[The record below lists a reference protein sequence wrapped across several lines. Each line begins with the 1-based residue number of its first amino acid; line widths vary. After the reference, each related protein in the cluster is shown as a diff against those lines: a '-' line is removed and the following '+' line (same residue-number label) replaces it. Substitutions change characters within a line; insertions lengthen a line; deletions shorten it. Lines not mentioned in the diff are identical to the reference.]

1 MLRLPGFTV
10 ALRNKNPVS
19 SIQKSMLRFHKSV
32 LVSSFGFLMPS
43 PAATLSFELSLLGSA
58 RVRVNGLEVSLATRK
73 AVGLLAF
80 LALEGATSRSKLAD
94 LLWSDMDEDAAR
106 NNLRKEIFRLRETA
120 LRDFLEVSTA
130 SLALKNVQLD
140 VNIFL
145 EAEDD
150 TALEAYSGDF
160 LMGVEISGASAFEDW
175 LETKRESLRTRFAR
189 LLIARAVKLEAL
201 GDLRAAL
208 ETRLRLLE
216 TDPLQESFHREV
228 MRLHWRL
235 GERAPALARF
245 ASLEQMLEHELGLKP
260 LPETLALLRNI
271 ENSSS
276 ENLEPEQTSTT
287 VRTPALHRPPFI
299 GRDDE
304 WAWLEDKTHGL
315 ALVKG
320 EAGIGKTRLIEDFAR
335 MHGQTLTLRGFE
347 SALNTPFYPVAET
360 LRWLLETKRLNP
372 DSLEPVWKRE
382 AARLVP
388 EFDTGR
394 NLTESASSEG
404 RARFIEGLSRVL
416 LAALQAGDT
425 LILDDLHW
433 FDASSLELI
442 AHVVRRA
449 ANQIRI
455 IASARVLELTDNKE
469 AKTVLNS
476 LERDGLLSQ
485 LELPNFN
492 QSDMLSLVQAL
503 SGGRAQLF
511 SQRLHQA
518 TGGNALFVL
527 ETLRGLFENQVL
539 HQNDDGTWASPF
551 DTATQDYT
559 ELPIPPNVRDLVL
572 SRLERLGPACT
583 RLLEAA
589 SLAFEPFEANWLEGT
604 TALSEWENLESL
616 ERAIQATV
624 LIPEGAGYRF
634 GHNLTR
640 RTLRNTL
647 SPERS
652 RLIHRKFAHNLI
664 SENTNPAQIAEHLE
678 AGGRESEA
686 VAWRIK
692 AALAAQTV
700 FAHHEARSQ
709 FERALE
715 LQPNPQDAFKIHRA
729 LCELELTLMNL
740 DGLEQHAN
748 AMLELTE
755 GSNLEAQAR
764 LMLARHGIYKGHYT
778 NALEQAEHAHKLTG
792 KTGTYAAESL
802 LLGGTA
808 LVGCGRLP
816 DAETRLLN
824 GLKLEKQPNTEMY
837 GELHSVL
844 KEVYRQQGNL
854 PKALE
859 HAKASHAAYQKIA
872 KHDSEIT
879 MLAQIGQM
887 LGAMGQSEQA
897 LEMLE
902 KAVKQAREMR
912 FERVLAFV
920 LVIQAGE
927 LIQTGFFELAEKV
940 VLEGLELSGG
950 KILAR
955 ESQFTN
961 MLAQIKRRTGQFGE
975 AIQVAKMALELS
987 DALGLPIQQVLQQLF
1002 ISDAY
1007 LDLGAVEHAQ
1017 IHLEKVSSL
1026 IEHAGLAAFVVSLET
1041 LQARSELL
1049 KGNPKLAS
1057 MRLKKNQDSL
1067 VQAPIEHRLMFITT
1081 LAQAQLAVGNTA
1093 TALQTLADFSAPA
1106 WLEAR
1111 ARSIRLEAMLKNPTK
1126 IDALMQQLQ
1135 STNTFLNSSRIPK
1148 LETFQLLVAMKK
1160 AYVFLQQDHLAQK
1173 IESSLT
1179 KYGNELAQS
1188 LESEPQLQQ
1197 SFLELYASIR
1207 GSV

>member
-1 MLRLPGFTV
+1 MPDLTTT
-10 ALRNKNPVS
+10 S
-19 SIQKSMLRFHKSV
+19 SL
-32 LVSSFGFLMPS
+32 
-43 PAATLSFELSLLGSA
+43 ELSLLGAA
-58 RVRVNGLEVSLATRK
+58 RVRVNGLDLSFATRK

-80 LALEGATSRSKLAD
+80 LALEGTTSRSKLAN
-94 LLWSDMDEDAAR
+94 LLWSDMNEDAAR
-106 NNLRKEIFRLRETA
+106 NNLRKEVFRLRETA
-120 LRDFLEVSTA
+120 LRDFLEVSA
-130 SLALKNVQLD
+130 SSLGLVNVELD
-140 VNIFL
+140 VNVFL

-150 TALEAYSGDF
+150 LALEVYNGDF
-160 LMGVEISGASAFEDW
+160 LTGVEISGASAFEDW
-175 LETKRESLRTRFAR
+175 LEAKRELFKNRFAR
-189 LLIARAVKLEAL
+189 LLAARAVKLEAL

-235 GERAPALARF
+235 GERTPALARF
-245 ASLEQMLEHELGLKP
+245 AVLERTLEQELGLKP
-260 LPETLALLRNI
+260 LPETLALFKNI
-271 ENSSS
+271 ETSDASQP
-276 ENLEPEQTSTT
+276 ELEPPQNTAL
-287 VRTPALHRPPFI
+287 TPALRRPPFI

-304 WAWLEDKTHGL
+304 WAWLEGKTHGL

-320 EAGIGKTRLIEDFAR
+320 EAGIGKSRLIEDFAR

-347 SALNTPFYPVAET
+347 SAVNTPFYPVAET
-360 LRWLLETKRLNP
+360 LRALLETGRF
-372 DSLEPVWKRE
+372 DLETLEAVWKRE

-388 EFDTGR
+388 EFDSGR
-394 NLTESASSEG
+394 NIAESASSEG

-442 AHVVRRA
+442 AHVIRRST
-449 ANQIRI
+449 NQIRI
-455 IASARVLELTDNKE
+455 IASARPLELTDNKE
-469 AKTVLNS
+469 AKTVLNA

-485 LELPNFN
+485 LELPAF
-492 QSDMLSLVQAL
+492 SIGEVLSLVQAL

-511 SQRLHQA
+511 STRLHQA
-518 TGGNALFVL
+518 TGGNALFAL

-551 DTATQDYT
+551 DTATEDYT

-589 SLAFEPFEANWLEGT
+589 SLAFEPFEAAWLEGA
-604 TALSEWENLESL
+604 TALSEWENLEGL

-634 GHNLTR
+634 GHDLTR
-640 RTLRNTL
+640 RTLKNTL
-647 SPERS
+647 SVDRS
-652 RLIHRKFAHNLI
+652 RLIHRKFAHNLAQD
-664 SENTNPAQIAEHLE
+664 NTNPAQIAEHLE
-678 AGGRESEA
+678 GGGRESQA

-700 FAHHEARSQ
+700 FAHVEARSQ

-715 LQPNPQDAFKIHRA
+715 LQPDTQNAFKIHKA

-740 DGLEQHAN
+740 NGLEQHAN
-748 AMLELTE
+748 AMLELA
-755 GSNLEAQAR
+755 GSDSKLESEAR

-778 NALEQAEHAHKLTG
+778 QALLQAEHAHKLTG

-808 LVGCGRLP
+808 LVGCGRLQ

-824 GLKLEKQPNTEMY
+824 GLKLEKQANTEMY

-859 HAKASHAAYQKIA
+859 HARASHAAYQKIG

-887 LGAMGQSEQA
+887 LGAVGQSEQA

-902 KAVKQAREMR
+902 RAVKQAREMR
-912 FERVLAFV
+912 FERVLGFAIAMQAEE
-920 LVIQAGE
+920 LIQAGY
-927 LIQTGFFELAEKV
+927 FETAEHV
-940 VLEGLELSGG
+940 VLEGLELSRG
-950 KILAR
+950 KMLAR
-955 ESQFTN
+955 ESQFTS
-961 MLAQIKRRTGQFGE
+961 MLARIKRRLGHFGE
-975 AIQVAKMALELS
+975 AIQVAQNGLKLS
-987 DALGLPIQQVLQQLF
+987 DELGLPIQQVLQRLF

-1007 LDLGAVEHAQ
+1007 LDLGAVEHAR
-1017 IHLEKVSSL
+1017 IHLEKTSSL
-1026 IEHAGLAAFVVSLET
+1026 IQETGLTTFALLFET
-1041 LQARSELL
+1041 LQARAEVLN
-1049 KGNPKLAS
+1049 KKPKLALI
-1057 MRLKKNQDSL
+1057 RLDKAQNSL
-1067 VQAPIEHRLMFITT
+1067 EQAPIEHRLIFVIT
-1081 LAQAQLAVGNTA
+1081 LAQAQLEIGNTSL
-1093 TALQTLADFSAPA
+1093 ALQTLTDFSAPV

-1111 ARSIRLEAMLKNPTK
+1111 AQKIQLEAMAKQ
-1126 IDALMQQLQ
+1126 LMNNNLLAQQLQ
-1135 STNTFLNSSRIPK
+1135 TTNAFLNSNRIPK
-1148 LETFQLLVAMKK
+1148 LEAFQLLVAMKK
-1160 AYVFLQQDHLAQK
+1160 AYAFLQQNHLAQ
-1173 IESSLT
+1173 EAEFSMT
-1179 KYGNELAQS
+1179 KYRNELVQS

-1197 SFLELYASIR
+1197 SFLELYA
-1207 GSV
+1207 GT

>member
-1 MLRLPGFTV
+1 MP
-10 ALRNKNPVS
+10 NPAIIS
-19 SIQKSMLRFHKSV
+19 SL
-32 LVSSFGFLMPS
+32 
-43 PAATLSFELSLLGSA
+43 ELSLLGLT
-58 RVRVNGLEVSLATRK
+58 RVRANGLEINLATRK

-80 LALEGATSRSKLAD
+80 LALEGTTSRSKLAD

-106 NNLRKEIFRLRETA
+106 NNLRKEIFRLRETS
-120 LRDFLEVSTA
+120 LRDFLEVSTS
-130 SLALKNVQLD
+130 SLALKNVELD
-140 VNIFL
+140 VNVFL

-150 TALEAYSGDF
+150 TALKVYNGDF
-160 LMGVEISGASAFEDW
+160 LTGIEMAGASIFEDW
-175 LETKRESLRTRFAR
+175 LETKRESFKNRFAR
-189 LLIARAVKLEAL
+189 LLIARAVKLEAS

-216 TDPLQESFHREV
+216 TDPLQESFHREI

-245 ASLEQMLEHELGLKP
+245 AVLESTLEQELGLKP
-260 LPETLALLRNI
+260 LPETLALFNKI
-271 ENSSS
+271 QTSDATQTE
-276 ENLEPEQTSTT
+276 LEPLQNTAL
-287 VRTPALHRPPFI
+287 TPALRRPPFI
-299 GRDDE
+299 GRGDE
-304 WAWLEDKTHGL
+304 WAWLEGKTQGL
-315 ALVKG
+315 VLVKG

-335 MHGQTLTLRGFE
+335 MHGQTVTLRGFE
-347 SALNTPFYPVAET
+347 SAASTPFYPVAET
-360 LRWLLETKRLNP
+360 LRWLLETGRLNL

-388 EFDTGR
+388 EFDAGR
-394 NLTESASSEG
+394 NIAGSASSEG
-404 RARFIEGLSRVL
+404 RARLIEGLFQML
-416 LAALQAGDT
+416 LAALTPGSV

-449 ANQIRI
+449 SNQIRI
-455 IASARVLELTDNKE
+455 IASARMLELSDNKE
-469 AKTVLNS
+469 AKTVLTGF
-476 LERDGLLSQ
+476 ERDGLLSQ
-485 LELPNFN
+485 LELPSFN

-518 TGGNALFVL
+518 TGGNALFAL

-539 HQNDDGTWASPF
+539 AQNDDGTWASPF
-551 DTATQDYT
+551 DNATEDYT

-589 SLAFEPFEANWLEGT
+589 SLAFEPFEASWLEGA

-616 ERAIQATV
+616 ERAIRATV
-624 LIPEGAGYRF
+624 LVSEGAGYRF
-634 GHNLTR
+634 GHDLTR
-640 RTLRNTL
+640 RTLKNTL
-647 SPERS
+647 SIDRR

-664 SENTNPAQIAEHLE
+664 SENINPAQIAEHLE
-678 AGGRESEA
+678 GGGREREA
-686 VAWRIK
+686 VVWRIK

-700 FAHHEARSQ
+700 FAHIEARSQ
-709 FERALE
+709 YQRALE
-715 LQPNPQDAFKIHRA
+715 LQPDAQNAFKIHKA

-740 DGLEQHAN
+740 DGLEGHAN
-748 AMLELTE
+748 AMLELAATDRDLETE
-755 GSNLEAQAR
+755 AR
-764 LMLARHGIYKGHYT
+764 LMLARHGIYKGHYI
-778 NALEQAEHAHKLTG
+778 NALLQAEHAHKLTG
-792 KTGTYAAESL
+792 KAGTYAAESL

-808 LVGCGRLP
+808 LIGCGRLQ

-824 GLKLEKQPNTEMY
+824 GLKLEKQKNTEMY

-859 HAKASHAAYQKIA
+859 HARASHAAYQKIG

-887 LGAMGQSEQA
+887 LGAVGQSEQA

-902 KAVKQAREMR
+902 RAVKQAREMR

-940 VLEGLELSGG
+940 VLEGLELSRG

-955 ESQFTN
+955 ESQFAT
-961 MLAQIKRRTGQFGE
+961 MLAQIKRRTGRFGE
-975 AIQVAKMALELS
+975 AIQVAKTALELS
-987 DALGLPIQQVLQQLF
+987 DKLGLPIQQILQRLF

-1007 LDLGAVEHAQ
+1007 LDLGAVKHARV
-1017 IHLEKVSSL
+1017 HLEKTSSL
-1026 IEHAGLAAFVVSLET
+1026 IQDTGITAFVFLFET
-1041 LQARSELL
+1041 LQARIDLL
-1049 KGNPKLAS
+1049 SGKPKSALVKLEKIQNSLGEAS
-1057 MRLKKNQDSL
+1057 
-1067 VQAPIEHRLMFITT
+1067 IEHRLMFITT
-1081 LAQAQLAVGNTA
+1081 LAQVQLAVGNTA
-1093 TALQTLADFSAPA
+1093 VALQALADFSAPA

-1111 ARSIRLEAMLKNPTK
+1111 ARSIQLEAMLKNPTN
-1126 IDALMQQLQ
+1126 IEVLTQQLQ
-1135 STNTFLNSSRIPK
+1135 TTNAFFNSSRIPK
-1148 LETFQLLVAMKK
+1148 LETFLLLVALKK
-1160 AYVFLQQDHLAQK
+1160 VYMFLQQDHLMQK
-1173 IESSLT
+1173 AESSLT
-1179 KYGNELAQS
+1179 KYRNELVQS

-1197 SFLELYASIR
+1197 SFLELY
-1207 GSV
+1207 GGV